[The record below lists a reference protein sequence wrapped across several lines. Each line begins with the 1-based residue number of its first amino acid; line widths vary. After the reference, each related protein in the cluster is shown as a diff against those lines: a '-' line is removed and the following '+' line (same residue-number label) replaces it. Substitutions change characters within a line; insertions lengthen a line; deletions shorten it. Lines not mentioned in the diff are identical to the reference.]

1 MGGRFIAL
9 LISGALALA
18 VSSGSVLAA
27 GDDKEQSKLPSSPPI
42 LVVPG
47 KLQRARTSQSLQRH
61 LLRLQSL
68 LRPQRRRTT
77 NSLRPTALNST
88 V

>member
-9 LISGALALA
+9 LSSGILAHA

-27 GDDKEQSKLPSSPPI
+27 GDDKEQSKLPSSPSV

-47 KLQRARTSQSLQRH
+47 KPAGKDLTVTSETS
-61 LLRLQSL
+61 
-68 LRPQRRRTT
+68 TT
-77 NSLRPTALNST
+77 APIT
-88 V
+88 VAPAEKKKNNK

>member
-9 LISGALALA
+9 LISGLLALA

-27 GDDKEQSKLPSSPPI
+27 GDDKEQSKLPSSPAA

-47 KLQRARTSQSLQRH
+47 KPAGKDLTVTSETSA
-61 LLRLQSL
+61 
-68 LRPQRRRTT
+68 
-77 NSLRPTALNST
+77 TAPIT
-88 V
+88 VAPAEKKKNDK